1 MNEMPRWMLG
11 LEEEDLNFIKKFMVS
26 SGSLKEMARLYD
38 VTYPTVRNRLDRVIE
53 KIKLAEE
60 AGEDPYISLIK
71 RMVIEEKIDFD
82 AAAILMREYRRKE
95 QL

>member
-11 LEEEDLNFIKKFMVS
+11 LEEEDLNFIKKFVVS